1 MRKGLFLAAAIAVL
15 AGAAGAAS
23 AAEER
28 WVVVYTEKPSV
39 AEFRDYGLVV
49 LDSVHHPPIR
59 PLLEQ
64 KKTVI
69 GYISLGEVENYRD
82 YYKAVEAEGILY
94 EKNPNWPDSR
104 YIDVRDPRWTRR
116 VVEDLVPRLLR
127 KGFRGIFID
136 TLDNPAELE
145 RRDPAKFKGMTE
157 AAARLVRAIRRHYP
171 RMYIM
176 LNRSYEILPA
186 VEGQIDAVLGESVF
200 TEIDFEKKGYR
211 LADAKTYQLQV
222 KWLKEAKARRPA
234 LKVYTLDYWP
244 PTDAAGVARIYA
256 EQRKNGFIPYVS
268 VKDLDRVLKE
278 PAR

>member
-1 MRKGLFLAAAIAVL
+1 MRMGHSLAALLAVL
-15 AGAAGAAS
+15 AGRVAAAS
-23 AAEER
+23 AADER
-28 WVVVYTEKPSV
+28 WVVVYSEKPAI

-49 LDSVHHPPIR
+49 LDSIHHPPIR

-82 YYKAVEAEGILY
+82 YYKAVEKEGILY

-104 YIDVRDPRWTRR
+104 YVDVRDVRWTRR
-116 VVEDLVPRLLR
+116 VVEDLIPRLLH
-127 KGFRGIFID
+127 KGFQGIFID
-136 TLDNPAELE
+136 TLDNPADLE
-145 RRDPAKFKGMTE
+145 RRDPVKFKGMTE
-157 AAARLVRAIRRHYP
+157 AAANLVRAIRRHYP

-186 VEGQIDAVLGESVF
+186 VETMIDSVLGESVF
-200 TEIDFEKKGYR
+200 TEIDFEKKSYR

-222 KWLKEAKARRPA
+222 KWLKEAKARRPR

-244 PTDAAGVARIYA
+244 PTDKAGIARIYA

-268 VKDLDRVLKE
+268 VKDLDRVFKE
-278 PAR
+278 PAP

>member
-1 MRKGLFLAAAIAVL
+1 MRKGLFLAAALAVL
-15 AGAAGAAS
+15 AGTAGAAS

-49 LDSVHHPPIR
+49 LDSVHHPPIA
-59 PLLEQ
+59 PLIEQ

-104 YIDVRDPRWTRR
+104 YIDVRDARWTRR

-127 KGFRGIFID
+127 KGFQGIFID

-157 AAARLVRAIRRHYP
+157 AAARLVTAIRRHYP

-222 KWLKEAKARRPA
+222 KWLKEAKARRPG

>member
-1 MRKGLFLAAAIAVL
+1 MRKRVFLAAALALL
-15 AGAAGAAS
+15 AGGMRPAS
-23 AAEER
+23 AADER
-28 WVVVYTEKPSV
+28 WVVVYSEKPAI

-104 YIDVRDPRWTRR
+104 YIDVRDVRWTRR
-116 VVEDLVPRLLR
+116 VVEDLIPRLLH
-127 KGFRGIFID
+127 KGFQGIFID

-145 RRDPAKFKGMTE
+145 RRDPVKFKGMT
-157 AAARLVRAIRRHYP
+157 AAGANLVKAIRRHYP

-186 VEGQIDAVLGESVF
+186 VDGQIDSVLGESVF
-200 TEIDFEKKGYR
+200 TEIDFEKKTYR

-222 KWLKEAKARRPA
+222 KWLKEAKARRPG
-234 LKVYTLDYWP
+234 LRVYTLDYWP
-244 PTDAAGVARIYA
+244 PSDVAGIARIYA

-268 VKDLDRVLKE
+268 VKDLDRVMKE
-278 PAR
+278 PGP

>member
-1 MRKGLFLAAAIAVL
+1 MRKGLFLAATLAVAAGT
-15 AGAAGAAS
+15 AGAAAA
-23 AAEER
+23 ADER
-28 WVVVYTEKPSV
+28 WVVVYSEKPAV

-104 YIDVRDPRWTRR
+104 YIDVRDTRWSRR
-116 VVEDLVPRLLR
+116 VIEELVPRLLH
-127 KGFRGIFID
+127 KGFQGIFID
-136 TLDNPAELE
+136 TLDNPGELE
-145 RRDPAKFKGMTE
+145 RRDPVKFKGMTE
-157 AAARLVRAIRRHYP
+157 AAANLVKAVRRHYP

-200 TEIDFEKKGYR
+200 TEIDFEKKAYR
-211 LADAKTYQLQV
+211 LADTKTYQQQV

-234 LKVYTLDYWP
+234 LKIYTLDYWP
-244 PTDAAGVARIYA
+244 PTDAAGIARIYA

>member
-1 MRKGLFLAAAIAVL
+1 MRKGLFLAAALAVL
-15 AGAAGAAS
+15 AGTAGAAS

-49 LDSVHHPPIR
+49 LDSVHHPPIA

-104 YIDVRDPRWTRR
+104 YIDVRDARWTRR

-127 KGFRGIFID
+127 KGFQGIFID

-157 AAARLVRAIRRHYP
+157 AAARLVTAIRRHYP

-222 KWLKEAKARRPA
+222 KWLKDAKARRPG

-244 PTDAAGVARIYA
+244 PADAAGVARIYA

>member
-1 MRKGLFLAAAIAVL
+1 MRKGLFLVAALAVL
-15 AGAAGAAS
+15 AGTAGAAS
-23 AAEER
+23 ASEER

-94 EKNPNWPDSR
+94 GRIPTGPTAATSTCAMR
-104 YIDVRDPRWTRR
+104 A
-116 VVEDLVPRLLR
+116 
-127 KGFRGIFID
+127 GRGASWKTWCRGCCARASKIFID

-157 AAARLVRAIRRHYP
+157 AAARLVEAIRRHYP